1 MTFGRMQVRLGME
14 VVGTGAQPVGRVA
27 EVRLEDFLLSRPGRG
42 SVYVPY
48 EAIRAMLGDQVVL
61 DIHPEEIDARGWP
74 ASRPKVT
81 DPC

>member
-1 MTFGRMQVRLGME
+1 MTFGRMQVRPGME

-27 EVRLEDFLLSRPGRG
+27 EVRLEDLLLSRPGRG
-42 SVYVPY
+42 GVYVPD

-74 ASRPKVT
+74 ASQGEGT
-81 DPC
+81 S